1 MGIYLSTPKTE
12 KFSDDGENERLRYGL
27 SSMQGWRATMEDA
40 HAAIPHLDDST
51 SFFGVYD
58 GHGGKVV
65 AKFCAKYLHQQVL
78 KNEAYSAGDVGT
90 SLQKAFFRMDEMM
103 RGQRGWRELAVLGD
117 KINKFTG
124 MIEGLIWSPRGGDG
138 NEQVDDWA
146 FEEVLAFDRGAMFFF
161 SFFNIVSLTMFQ
173 LCSSFPQSPLGM

>member
-1 MGIYLSTPKTE
+1 
-12 KFSDDGENERLRYGL
+12 
-27 SSMQGWRATMEDA
+27 
-40 HAAIPHLDDST
+40 
-51 SFFGVYD
+51 
-58 GHGGKVV
+58 
-65 AKFCAKYLHQQVL
+65 
-78 KNEAYSAGDVGT
+78 
-90 SLQKAFFRMDEMM
+90 M